1 MKKLTLIAAAAVS
14 LFVVSAANA
23 QSDSTTTTTR
33 TTRRTSTVSTRNNAA
48 VTARLRRI
56 EAQSRTVTTT
66 TPQTSRIDG
75 GVVRTV
81 RSGNPLQMINPFAPK
96 EYGNGTDVTRH
107 EPDDPNQRP
116 EGLKLFAL
124 EF

>member
-1 MKKLTLIAAAAVS
+1 MKKFRLLAAAAVG
-14 LFVVSAANA
+14 LFVVSAASA
-23 QSDSTTTTTR
+23 QTDASTTTR
-33 TTRRTSTVSTRNNAA
+33 TKRRTTTVNARNNAA
-48 VTARLRRI
+48 LNARLRRI
-56 EAQSRTVTTT
+56 ETQSTRSITTT
-66 TPQTSRIDG
+66 TPTSRIDG

-81 RSGNPLQMINPFAPK
+81 RSGNPLQMVNPFAPR